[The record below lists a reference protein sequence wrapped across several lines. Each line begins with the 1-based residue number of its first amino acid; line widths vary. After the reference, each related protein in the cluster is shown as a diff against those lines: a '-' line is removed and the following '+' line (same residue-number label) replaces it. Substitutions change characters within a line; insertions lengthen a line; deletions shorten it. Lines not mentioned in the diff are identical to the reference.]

1 MAIENW
7 WGLES
12 VNYRRLILVKE
23 KAEMVGVHE
32 RLKKKKKKKKKRDG
46 ECEKGKT
53 DMVCVNRVNGCLW
66 RVKWSGFEKGEI

>member
-32 RLKKKKKKKKKRDG
+32 RLKKKKKKKK
-46 ECEKGKT
+46 
-53 DMVCVNRVNGCLW
+53 NRRRRRREMASVK
-66 RVKWSGFEKGEI
+66 RVK